1 MVSKWLKGF
10 LTCIAFLTTT
20 HQAISQDQSDILRY
34 SRQFFP
40 TNARAAGAANA
51 FGAVGANSLSPTLN
65 PAGLGLYRQSEVNFT
80 PALEV
85 ANTKSSFLGTSNDI
99 NAPNFSINQFSVV
112 LNNVETRL
120 GKPKQEGWAAYTFS
134 LGLNR
139 RRGFE
144 RRGLAEGNNTRNS
157 ILQGFTKRAE
167 GRFPSNLGTQT
178 IEGLAYQNFL
188 ITPFAGDDSTSYFP
202 STEPGNPNVSQGRN
216 FTSEGGVSDLYLSF
230 GANYSN
236 SLYLGITLGFPIVNY
251 EKEAIVKETNN
262 NLDQANLNDSFPNFR
277 SLEFERSLETTGSG
291 FYGGLGAIYRP
302 FDFMRIGASIYSPT
316 FYNLEDEYKYTMSAE
331 VLDIPGTYNGEI
343 STPKGNFDY
352 NITTPYRVNTSL
364 AFFLGQRGFLSIDYQ
379 YQNLRNGQISSDNF
393 SFGEVN
399 ELVDDLYE
407 PTHQLRIGSEV
418 RLGLFSLRGGYGFF
432 SSPFQENITTFKRDG
447 RGYLYSAGFG
457 VNMNSFTID
466 LAFQSKTLYR
476 FVEPYSV
483 TDDNP
488 QIQERVRRSHF
499 MLTGT
504 YQW

>member
-1 MVSKWLKGF
+1 MLGKCLKGP
-10 LTCIAFLTTT
+10 LAFITLLVTTNL
-20 HQAISQDQSDILRY
+20 ALSQDQSDILRY

-65 PAGLGLYRQSEVNFT
+65 PAGLGLYRQSEVNIT

-85 ANTKSSFLGTSNDI
+85 ANTRSSFLGTTDNN
-99 NAPNFSINQFSVV
+99 NAPNFSINQFSLVF
-112 LNNVETRL
+112 NKVETRL

-139 RRGFE
+139 RRGFK
-144 RRGLAEGNNTRNS
+144 RRGLAEGTNTNSS
-157 ILQGFTKRAE
+157 ILQGFTSRAE

-188 ITPFAGDDSTSYFP
+188 ITPFTGDDSTSYFP
-202 STEPGNPNVSQGRN
+202 STEPGDPNVRQERIV
-216 FTSEGGVSDLYLSF
+216 TSEGSISDLYLSF

-236 SLYLGITLGFPIVNY
+236 TLYLGVTLGFPIVNY
-251 EKEAIVKETNN
+251 EQEVIFKETNN
-262 NLDQANLNDSFPNFR
+262 NLDKANLNDSFPNFR
-277 SLEFERSLETTGSG
+277 SMEFKKTLETTGGG

-316 FYNLEDEYKYTMSAE
+316 FYSLEDEYKYTMSAE
-331 VLDIPGTYNGEI
+331 VLDNPGTYSGKI

-352 NITTPYRVNTSL
+352 NITTPYRLNTSL
-364 AFFLGQRGFLSIDYQ
+364 AFFLAQRGFLSIDYQ

-393 SFGEVN
+393 SFGEIN
-399 ELVDDLYE
+399 DLVGDLYK

-418 RLGLFSLRGGYGFF
+418 RLGTFNLRGGYGFF
-432 SSPFQENITTFKRDG
+432 SSPFQKNITSFKRDG
-447 RGYLYSAGFG
+447 KGYLYSAGFG
-457 VNMNSFTID
+457 VNLNSFTID

-476 FVEPYSV
+476 FVEPYSIAG
-483 TDDNP
+483 DNP
-488 QIQERVRRSHF
+488 QIQERVQRSHF

-504 YQW
+504 YHW

>member
-1 MVSKWLKGF
+1 MLSKWLKGLLACMVF
-10 LTCIAFLTTT
+10 FITTG
-20 HQAISQDQSDILRY
+20 QALSQDQSDILRY

-51 FGAVGANSLSPTLN
+51 FGAVGANTLAPTLN
-65 PAGLGLYRQSEVNFT
+65 PAGLGMYRKSEVNIT

-85 ANTKSSFLGTSNDI
+85 ANTKSSFLGTNDDN
-99 NAPNFSINQFSVV
+99 NAPNFSISQFSLV
-112 LNNVETRL
+112 LNSVQTRL

-134 LGLNR
+134 MGLNR
-139 RRGFE
+139 RRGFQ

-188 ITPFAGDDSTSYFP
+188 ITPFAGEDSTSYFP
-202 STEPGNPNVSQGRN
+202 STEPGEPDVSQERN

-236 SLYLGITLGFPIVNY
+236 TLYLGVTLGFPIVNY
-251 EKEAIVKETNN
+251 EEEAIFKETNN

-277 SLEFERSLETTGSG
+277 SMEFKRSLKTTGNG
-291 FYGGLGAIYRP
+291 FYGGIGAIYRP
-302 FDFMRIGASIYSPT
+302 FDFMRVGVSIFSPT
-316 FYNLEDEYKYTMSAE
+316 FYSLEDEFEYTMSAE
-331 VLDIPGTYNGEI
+331 VLDIPGTYNGEVSSPK
-343 STPKGNFDY
+343 STFDY
-352 NITTPYRVNTSL
+352 SITTPFRLNTSL

-379 YQNLRNGQISSDNF
+379 YQNHRNGQISSDNF
-393 SFGEVN
+393 SFSEVN
-399 ELVDDLYE
+399 NLVGDLYE

-418 RLGLFSLRGGYGFF
+418 RLGTFSLRGGYGFF
-432 SSPFQENITTFKRDG
+432 SSPFQENITSFKRDG
-447 RGYLYSAGFG
+447 RGFLYSAGFG
-457 VNMNSFTID
+457 VHLNSFTID
-466 LAFQSKTLYR
+466 LAFQSKTLHR

-483 TDDNP
+483 SGDNP
-488 QIQERVRRSHF
+488 QIQERIRRSHI